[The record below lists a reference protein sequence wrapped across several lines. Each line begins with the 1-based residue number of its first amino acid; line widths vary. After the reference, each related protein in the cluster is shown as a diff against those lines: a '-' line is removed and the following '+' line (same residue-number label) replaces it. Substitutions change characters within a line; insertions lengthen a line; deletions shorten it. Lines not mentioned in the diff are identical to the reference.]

1 MIPTRVH
8 APIDYA
14 FAAALPAAIRRSR
27 APRPVRR
34 LADAAAL
41 AAVGY
46 ATATRYEL
54 GVVRLIPMRRHL
66 ALDALLGGLLLGAA
80 ATARAPAA
88 ARGVIAAFGALSLAA
103 AALTDRTSA
112 TERRPRRKAEERPAA
127 RAVVAPSTPVTESA
141 RMTAVDLQT
150 SRLVLVAGLRNQ
162 HAVERQALELM
173 NRQVERLQHYPD
185 LEARMRQHIR
195 ETEVQR
201 DRIEEILTDLN
212 ETTSSLKDAAM
223 MLAGNAAALFHAPA
237 KDEILKNTFA
247 NFAFENYEIASYKSL
262 ITVAESAGSTKHL
275 PLLQASL
282 SEEQAMAQWIDD
294 HVRETTLTYLEREAR
309 DETAKH

>member
-1 MIPTRVH
+1 
-8 APIDYA
+8 
-14 FAAALPAAIRRSR
+14 
-27 APRPVRR
+27 
-34 LADAAAL
+34 
-41 AAVGY
+41 
-46 ATATRYEL
+46 
-54 GVVRLIPMRRHL
+54 
-66 ALDALLGGLLLGAA
+66 
-80 ATARAPAA
+80 
-88 ARGVIAAFGALSLAA
+88 
-103 AALTDRTSA
+103 
-112 TERRPRRKAEERPAA
+112 
-127 RAVVAPSTPVTESA
+127 
-141 RMTAVDLQT
+141 MTAVDLQT